1 MQHTIYI
8 MERRRRDTT
17 GTVLHYTQWNELSTN
32 VLWWRSRPVTP
43 TEILEKDNKMDLGS
57 HFNPV
62 QANQIWAE
70 TLKKEK
76 ACLKFSENF
85 RVNPKAISRATV
97 PPKPC
102 QVDPFALAEKLRTT
116 DPSQDSAADPE
127 IEQIM
132 KASMRP
138 PQESLNFLW
147 PALKQLVGR
156 GR

>member
-1 MQHTIYI
+1 
-8 MERRRRDTT
+8 
-17 GTVLHYTQWNELSTN
+17 
-32 VLWWRSRPVTP
+32 
-43 TEILEKDNKMDLGS
+43 MDLGS
-57 HFNPV
+57 NFNPV

-85 RVNPKAISRATV
+85 RVNPQAISRATI

-127 IEQIM
+127 IEEIM

-138 PQESLNFLW
+138 PQEKFKFPMTGAQRIGWSWKTGNENF
-147 PALKQLVGR
+147 ANS
-156 GR
+156 

>member
-1 MQHTIYI
+1 
-8 MERRRRDTT
+8 
-17 GTVLHYTQWNELSTN
+17 
-32 VLWWRSRPVTP
+32 
-43 TEILEKDNKMDLGS
+43 MDLGS

-70 TLKKEK
+70 TLKKEN

-102 QVDPFALAEKLRTT
+102 HVDPFALAEKLRTT

-127 IEQIM
+127 IEKIM

-138 PQESLNFLW
+138 PQEKFKFPMTGSQRIGWSWKVGNENFKKDQKW
-147 PALKQLVGR
+147 RAVHKQSDIVSYADNYVLSFGKSPYCKND
-156 GR
+156 